1 MFVPAFPAVY
11 GGYYIGFGSIFN
23 VADLEQT
30 DVAAARLAAN
40 LVFGVQLGWFSLGG
54 VRYGPDYDTSCGP
67 MGTYDYWMR
76 PTAAPMIAYLK
87 LLVAY
92 RTAVQDY
99 LVRGRLMQPVTVS
112 PTPSTFYALH
122 VSNNMGYG

>member
-40 LVFGVQLGWFSLGG
+40 LVFGVQLGWFFVGGLSLCA
-54 VRYGPDYDTSCGP
+54 DF
-67 MGTYDYWMR
+67 
-76 PTAAPMIAYLK
+76 L
-87 LLVAY
+87 Y
-92 RTAVQDY
+92 R
-99 LVRGRLMQPVTVS
+99 
-112 PTPSTFYALH
+112 F
-122 VSNNMGYG
+122 